1 MKDRIEF
8 LTQSINDIQGTIRA
22 IDAKFF
28 GIFAILLLPL
38 TELDEISKAFK
49 EIGAIKPTLTLIILG
64 ILIFC
69 WTIAAIICML
79 GIYSISNPVKRIK
92 SSDSYK
98 GKHLFYRP
106 ELFNINF
113 LTQFAPKSIKTNKSL
128 EDLTKEVEIDETE
141 IFTEL
146 AFEQVKVSYI
156 RDLKIA
162 RQRLAIILLL
172 LTVLIIAGVLIT
184 KSSMQNG

>member
-8 LTQSINDIQGTIRA
+8 LAQSINDIQGTIRA

-28 GIFAILLLPL
+28 GIFALLLLPL
-38 TELDEISKAFK
+38 TELDEISNAFK
-49 EIGAIKPTLTLIILG
+49 EIGAVQPTLTLIIFG
-64 ILIFC
+64 VLIFS
-69 WTIAAIICML
+69 WTIADIICML

-92 SSDSYK
+92 SSNSYK

-113 LTQFAPKSIKTNKSL
+113 LTQFAPTSITTIQSL
-128 EDLTKEVEIDETE
+128 DDLTKEVEIGEKE

-146 AFEQVKVSYI
+146 AFEQIKVSYI
-156 RDLKIA
+156 RDLKVA

-172 LTVLIIAGVLIT
+172 VTLHIIAGVLIT
-184 KSSMQNG
+184 KSLM